1 MKINLDNMSGM
12 RDLDISLVGT
22 GRIAWE
28 LEKDPLR
35 YKPATH
41 IGAVNYLIRK
51 GAKLH
56 WKMLY
61 DPQQPKAQAAAE
73 FIRSGTKQNVEI
85 AQTPDDILK
94 QRPDILVIAS
104 TTDSH
109 FSWLTRAIEAQ
120 VPVIVAE
127 KPVAT
132 IQEELE
138 TLAQLDKNSASSII
152 VNYER
157 RFHPKYSELRKQI
170 LKGEF
175 GQVLHYRGLFSSTG
189 KNLFPDSHSEG
200 ILLRDTT
207 HLLDLAMFLFG
218 PATDSKTQHA
228 EKNVLAWFIHESGVS
243 GNITTLSHSSFF
255 HFELEIIT
263 QKARIRVGNGFYS
276 IERSGPSNLYKNF
289 FSLSAPRYLTDK
301 ALKPKKNPFIRMY
314 LRAIN
319 GTASPEL
326 FSQAIQNAALLLKK

>member
-1 MKINLDNMSGM
+1 MKINLDNLAGM

-41 IGAVNYLIRK
+41 IGGVNYLIRK
-51 GAKLH
+51 GARLH

-61 DPQQPKAQAAAE
+61 DPQLAKAQAAAE
-73 FIRSGTKQNVEI
+73 FIRSGTKQIVEI
-85 AQTPDDILK
+85 AQSPEDVLRN
-94 QRPDILVIAS
+94 RPDILVVAS

-109 FSWLTRAIEAQ
+109 YNWLTKAIQAQ

-132 IQEELE
+132 IHEELE
-138 TLAQLDKNSASSII
+138 TLARLDKNSASSII

-170 LKGEF
+170 WKGEF
-175 GQVLHYRGLFSSTG
+175 GQVLYYRGLFSSTG
-189 KNLFPDSHSEG
+189 KNLFPDNHSEG
-200 ILLRDTT
+200 ILLRDST

-218 PATDSKTQHA
+218 PVTGSETQYA
-228 EKNVLAWFIHESGVS
+228 EKNVLSRFIHESGIS
-243 GNITTLSHSSFF
+243 GNITTISHSTFF

-263 QKARIRVGNGFYS
+263 EKARIRTGNGFYS
-276 IERSGPSNLYKNF
+276 IEKTGPSNLYKNF
-289 FSLSAPRYLTDK
+289 FSLSAPRYVTDK

-326 FSQAIQNAALLLKK
+326 FSQAIQNAVLLLKK